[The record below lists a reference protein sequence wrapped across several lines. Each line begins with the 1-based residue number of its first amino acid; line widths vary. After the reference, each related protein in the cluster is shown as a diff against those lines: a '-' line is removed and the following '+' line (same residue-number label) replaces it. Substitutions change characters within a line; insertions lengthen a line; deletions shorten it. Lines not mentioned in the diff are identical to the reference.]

1 MCTTARIAIRA
12 IPREGQDSMKS
23 FLRLLTVSL
32 IVLAFLPSSAQEM
45 QQLQTMF
52 RVKYVAEGSVYL
64 TGGKSSGLNEGMQ
77 LIIKRTG
84 TVTPN
89 SGSGE
94 MTASYIVAELTVV
107 SVADNSA
114 VCEVTKT
121 NREIQKDDVAYLR
134 QEDIEAVVQQR
145 ALSNTRKYP
154 MVVSFTDGDPLD
166 EEVRAE
172 VPRPPLAEVNRAR
185 GRIGIDYNALSSQS
199 GGGGQFSQ
207 LGFVARADITRIG
220 GTYWNLSGYWRGRFS
235 SQSAASQP
243 QTVQDL
249 INRTYHLE
257 MTYANPNSRWAM
269 GFGRLY
275 LPWASSL
282 DTIDGGYLARRVG
295 GHTTVGMFAG
305 STPDPSSWNYNP
317 DQQLAGTFIAFE
329 GGSFDGFKYNSS
341 FGVGVDALNYHM
353 DKPFVFA
360 ENGIFYKHIL
370 SIYDTMQADE
380 PLSSD
385 GKTRLDPGISRSYV
399 TVRIQPTAR
408 LAFDINHNYF
418 RDVPTYDP
426 SLIATGLVDKLLFQG
441 VSAGVR
447 ADLPDHISL
456 YTNIG
461 RSSRTGDTKQSW
473 NTLYG
478 VTLGRIWRTGIRVDA
493 RYSQFD
499 SSFGQGW
506 YQSVS
511 LSRNFSENMRWEVQ
525 AGRQRFN
532 STLTTDNGSMFVNS
546 MVDVNLGSNYFME
559 GGVTFQR
566 GSSQEYQ
573 QWYSTFGYRFDNHA
587 RKRQ

>member
-1 MCTTARIAIRA
+1 MHNAYRNLTLAL
-12 IPREGQDSMKS
+12 G
-23 FLRLLTVSL
+23 LLVSL
-32 IVLAFLPSSAQEM
+32 YGNAQDA
-45 QQLQTMF
+45 QQFQTMF

-64 TGGKSSGLNEGMQ
+64 IGGKSAGLSEGMH

-84 TVTPN
+84 SVVPD

-94 MTASYIVAELTVV
+94 MHASYIVAEVTVV

-134 QEDIEAVVQQR
+134 QEDVEAVIQQR

-185 GRIGIDYNALSSQS
+185 GRIGIDYNALNNQSAGGSSY
-199 GGGGQFSQ
+199 SQ
-207 LGFVARADITRIG
+207 VGLVARLDFTRIG

-243 QTVQDL
+243 QTVQDV

-257 MTYANPNSRWAM
+257 LAYMNPNSHWVM

-282 DTIDGGYLARRVG
+282 DTIDGGYLARRLG
-295 GHTTVGMFAG
+295 NHSTVGIFAG

-317 DQQLAGTFIAFE
+317 NQQIAGTFIAFE
-329 GGSFDGFKYNSS
+329 GGSFENFKFNSS
-341 FGVGVDALNYHM
+341 FGVGVDALNYHVNT
-353 DKPFVFA
+353 PFIFA
-360 ENGIFYKHIL
+360 ENGIFYKRII
-370 SIYDTMQADE
+370 SIYDTVQADE
-380 PLSSD
+380 PLSP
-385 GKTRLDPGISRSYV
+385 GGNTRLDPGISRSYL
-399 TVRIQPTAR
+399 TVRVQPTSR

-418 RDVPTYDP
+418 RNVPTYDP

-441 VSAGVR
+441 ISVGVR
-447 ADLPDHISL
+447 GELPDHISL

-461 RSSRTGDTKQSW
+461 RSSRTGDAKQSW

-478 VTLGRIWRTGIRVDA
+478 VTLGRIWRTGLRLDA

-506 YQSVS
+506 YEAFS
-511 LSRNFSENMRWEVQ
+511 LSRNFSENMRWEIQ
-525 AGRQRFN
+525 AGKQRF
-532 STLTTDNGSMFVNS
+532 SSPLTTDDGSMFVNS
-546 MVDVNLGSNYFME
+546 MVDVNIGTNYFME
-559 GGVTFQR
+559 AGVTFQR
-566 GSSQEYQ
+566 GTSQEYQ
-573 QWYSTFGYRFDNHA
+573 QWYTTVGYRFDNRG

>member
-1 MCTTARIAIRA
+1 MRKIFAAFAFTLAT
-12 IPREGQDSMKS
+12 
-23 FLRLLTVSL
+23 FLALSC
-32 IVLAFLPSSAQEM
+32 SAQEA

-52 RVKYVAEGSVYL
+52 HVKYVAEGSVYL
-64 TGGKSSGLNEGMQ
+64 IGGKSAGLSEGMH
-77 LIIKRTG
+77 LTIKRTG
-84 TVTPN
+84 TVLPG

-94 MTASYIVAELTVV
+94 MHASYIVAELTVV
-107 SVADNSA
+107 SVADNST

-121 NREIQKDDVAYLR
+121 NHEIQKDDVAYLR
-134 QEDIEAVVQQR
+134 QEDVEAVVQQR

-154 MVVSFTDGDPLD
+154 MVISFTDGDPLD
-166 EEVRAE
+166 EEARAE

-185 GRIGIDYNALSSQS
+185 GRIGIDYNSLSSQS
-199 GGGGQFSQ
+199 GGGSNFSQ
-207 LGFVARADITRIG
+207 IGFVARADITRIG
-220 GTYWNLSGYWRGRFS
+220 GTYWNLSGYWRGRLS
-235 SQSAASQP
+235 SQSSASQP

-257 MTYANPNSRWAM
+257 LSYANPNSRWAM

-282 DTIDGGYLARRVG
+282 DTIDGGYLARRIG

-305 STPDPSSWNYNP
+305 STPDPTSWNYNP
-317 DQQLAGTFIAFE
+317 DQQIAGSFIAFE
-329 GGSFDGFKYNSS
+329 GGSFESLKYNGS
-341 FGVGVDALNYHM
+341 FGVGIDALNYHM
-353 DKPFVFA
+353 NKPFVFA
-360 ENGIFYKHIL
+360 ENGIFYKHVI
-370 SIYDTMQADE
+370 SIYDTIQADE

-399 TVRIQPTAR
+399 TVRIQPTSH

-447 ADLPDHISL
+447 AELPDHISL

-461 RSSRTGDTKQSW
+461 RSSRTGDAKQSW

-478 VTLGRIWRTGIRVDA
+478 LTLGRIWRTGFRVDA

-499 SSFGQGW
+499 SAFGQGW
-506 YQSVS
+506 YEAIS
-511 LSRNFSENMRWEVQ
+511 LSRNFTDNMRWEVQ
-525 AGRQRFN
+525 AGKQRFS
-532 STLTTDNGSMFVNS
+532 STLTTNDSSMFVNS
-546 MVDVNLGSNYFME
+546 LVDMNIGSNYFME

-566 GSSQEYQ
+566 GTSQEYQ
-573 QWYSTFGYRFDNHA
+573 QWYTTVGYRFDNHG